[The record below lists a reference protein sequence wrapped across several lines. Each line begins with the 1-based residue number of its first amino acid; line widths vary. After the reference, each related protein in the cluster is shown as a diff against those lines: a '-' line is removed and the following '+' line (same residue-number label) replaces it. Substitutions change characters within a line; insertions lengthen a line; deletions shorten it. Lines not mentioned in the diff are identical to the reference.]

1 MQIRRAVATDE
12 NAIRE
17 LAQAFEVFGPYVEV
31 FHRMLHGE
39 DLTNHNVRFPVEI
52 YVQEGDDGGVLGFI
66 AVEWVEPG
74 DTKTCEIHGISV
86 RSGARRGGVASTLLD
101 YVVGHGIKRGAHRL
115 RAITA
120 EVDNP
125 PALRFLEARGFANQG
140 FAGFYPRGQR
150 AVRVI
155 LNLANP

>member
-1 MQIRRAVATDE
+1 MPIRRAVAGDE

-17 LAQAFEVFGPYVEV
+17 LAQAFEVFGPYVQV
-31 FHRMLHGE
+31 FCTMLHGG
-39 DLTNHNVRFPVEI
+39 DLSHHNVFFPVEI
-52 YVQEGDDGGVLGFI
+52 HVQEGDGGGILGFI
-66 AVEWVEPG
+66 AVEWIERS
-74 DTKTCEIHGISV
+74 DTKTGEIHGISV
-86 RSGARRGGVASTLLD
+86 RSGARRGGVASTLVD
-101 YVVGHGIKRGAHRL
+101 YVVGLGVKRGAHQL

-125 PALRFLEARGFANQG
+125 PALRFFEARGFANQG

-155 LNLANP
+155 RNLANA